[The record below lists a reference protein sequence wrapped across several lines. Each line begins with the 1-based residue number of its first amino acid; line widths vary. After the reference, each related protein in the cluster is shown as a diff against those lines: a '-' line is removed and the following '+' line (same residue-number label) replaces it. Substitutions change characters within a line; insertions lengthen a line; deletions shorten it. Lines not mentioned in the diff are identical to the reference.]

1 MKNEIFNVCFWI
13 IILFCEYFY
22 YFDCFYEVVFLCLC
36 LVCDKR
42 ILYKMFD
49 EIGEKCCNND
59 IIMVNLL
66 VLGDVY

>member
-1 MKNEIFNVCFWI
+1 MFLNNNFILWIFLLFW
-13 IILFCEYFY
+13 LFLWSG
-22 YFDCFYEVVFLCLC
+22 VLCLC

-49 EIGEKCCNND
+49 EIGEKCYNND

>member
-1 MKNEIFNVCFWI
+1 MFLNNNFILWIFLLFW
-13 IILFCEYFY
+13 LFLWSG
-22 YFDCFYEVVFLCLC
+22 VFMFV

-49 EIGEKCCNND
+49 EIGEKCYNND